1 MDTARHER
9 KWWQRGPPLR
19 VLAEIA
25 TVVAGLASLI
35 QMLVR

>member
-1 MDTARHER
+1 MDTARQTR

-25 TVVAGLASLI
+25 TVVAALASVI
-35 QMLVR
+35 QMLVS